1 MANSKPTCEQ
11 ALHLRVCEKSRDST
25 TRKETRSLAA
35 RFARNKWRA
44 CSQADDKLWF
54 VPLEQGLSRVSVYC
68 SLYVQ
73 KNEFIHFR
81 YILKTIAHN
90 CCCFYTCA
98 LTSFSSVVV
107 IFENA
112 HRLRLRFHY
121 LFFRINEFDHTS
133 LPIIAAFGGGN
144 PGTQQTPRSQTV
156 RIFLGSLL
164 TTCFPKRNIW
174 PSLRRG
180 KEGPLVP
187 EEFKEGVR
195 LVWI

>member
-1 MANSKPTCEQ
+1 MKSLLPGWWQTLICTTCTRFITSF
-11 ALHLRVCEKSRDST
+11 RVLFIVCAE
-25 TRKETRSLAA
+25 
-35 RFARNKWRA
+35 
-44 CSQADDKLWF
+44 
-54 VPLEQGLSRVSVYC
+54 
-68 SLYVQ
+68 
-73 KNEFIHFR
+73 NEFIHFR

-90 CCCFYTCA
+90 CCCFYSCA
-98 LTSFSSVVV
+98 LTSLSSVVV

-133 LPIIAAFGGGN
+133 LLIAAFGGGN